1 MLNLPLYTTTKR
13 RNEMALHETKL
24 TITVYLDTD
33 ENDNPDD
40 QINELLNRLGEVDT
54 ESFGV
59 HWDEA
64 QWNGD
69 WN

>member
-1 MLNLPLYTTTKR
+1 
-13 RNEMALHETKL
+13 MALHETKL